1 MLFLHEV
8 HEVRG
13 AEEDAFEAA
22 FRDEYLPALASGD
35 DARLLYF
42 LHHAMG
48 TGVSYN
54 VITITAV
61 RDGGAWGR
69 LAERIET
76 GDLSKWATGVDDLR
90 HDVRGKLLTPLPWS
104 PLQTLDLEEVPT
116 DGREHDLALFMEDT
130 VWPYEGAIDEY
141 IGRAGSHYAKEMRQR
156 DAEGGALLRI
166 QASFRTSFG
175 SSKRREIV
183 LWQKIT
189 QPKGLLGLLTRE
201 VPEKY
206 KQPGLWMHDALSV
219 RDRWESK
226 LLRTTRWS
234 PFA

>member
-76 GDLSKWATGVDDLR
+76 GDLSKWATEVDDLR

-104 PLQTLDLEEVPT
+104 PLQTLDLEKVPT
-116 DGREHDLALFMEDT
+116 DGREHDLVLFMEDT

-141 IGRAGSHYAKEMRQR
+141 IERAGSHYAKEMQQR

-234 PFA
+234 PLA